1 MNADHDRDRGLDQA
15 LKAALGRRADAPITP
30 ACLDAETLAAW
41 MDGGL
46 DLQTV
51 AMAEAHAAN
60 CARCQA
66 LIGTL
71 ARATPEVA
79 AKSASPLRLWRWWLA
94 PLAAGAAAVTLWMV
108 VPSDRYVAPP
118 QKKDVQ
124 QAAPE
129 SPPALARDAAAPAVA
144 PAPDA
149 ELRQQNVPAAGRDQQ
164 DANRLAASTP
174 KANADLGA
182 AALDDSKR
190 KLEGLMK
197 ADQPAAER
205 RDRAE
210 LQVLEGQAAAKTAA
224 PPAAAA
230 PVDGPPLGQLRGQLG
245 LPAGVQIT
253 ATASPS
259 STVTWFVGRAG
270 AVLLT
275 VDGRTVTRV
284 PFPETTDLTAVTATD
299 AHTAIVTTADGR
311 RFRTDDGGK
320 TWRRR
325 AEL

>member
-1 MNADHDRDRGLDQA
+1 MNTDHDRDRGLDQA
-15 LKAALGRRADAPITP
+15 LKAVLGRAQDAPITP

-46 DLQTV
+46 DVQSV
-51 AMAEAHAAN
+51 AMAEAHASN

-79 AKSASPLRLWRWWLA
+79 AKSASPVRLWRWWLA

-108 VPSDRYVAPP
+108 VPTDRYSAPLQEKEIQQVAPEP
-118 QKKDVQ
+118 
-124 QAAPE
+124 
-129 SPPALARDAAAPAVA
+129 PPALARDAAAPAPEA
-144 PAPDA
+144 PAPDRLQKNA
-149 ELRQQNVPAAGRDQQ
+149 AAAGKDQQ
-164 DANRLAASTP
+164 DPNKPADRAARANTAA
-174 KANADLGA
+174 GA
-182 AALDDSKR
+182 PAFDESKR
-190 KLEGLMK
+190 KAEALMK
-197 ADQPAAER
+197 ADRPAER

-210 LQVLEGQAAAKTAA
+210 LQVLEEQAKAAAPAA
-224 PPAAAA
+224 TPPAAAA
-230 PVDGPPLGQLRGQLG
+230 PSAGARAVGQLRAQLA
-245 LPAGVQIT
+245 LPSDVQIT

-259 STVTWFVGRAG
+259 STVSWFVGRAG

-275 VDGRTVTRV
+275 IDGRTVTRV

-299 AHTAIVTTADGR
+299 ARIAVVTTIDGR

-320 TWRRR
+320 TWRQ
-325 AEL
+325 

>member
-1 MNADHDRDRGLDQA
+1 MNADHDRDRALDQA
-15 LKAALGRRADAPITP
+15 LKTMLGRADAAPTTS
-30 ACLDAETLAAW
+30 ACLDAEALGAW

-46 DLQTV
+46 DAQSM

-71 ARATPEVA
+71 ARATPAVA
-79 AKSASPLRLWRWWLA
+79 AKSASPVRLWRWWLA

-108 VPSDRYVAPP
+108 VPSDRYLAPAQKNEVQQVAPE
-118 QKKDVQ
+118 
-124 QAAPE
+124 A
-129 SPPALARDAAAPAVA
+129 PPAPARDAAAPAPA
-144 PAPDA
+144 PAPEA
-149 ELRQQNVPAAGRDQQ
+149 ELRQKNVPAARRDQQ
-164 DANRLAASTP
+164 DANKLADSAA
-174 KANADLGA
+174 KANAVAGTA
-182 AALDDSKR
+182 AFGDSKR
-190 KLEGLMK
+190 KAEALMK
-197 ADQPAAER
+197 TDKPAAER

-210 LQVLEGQAAAKTAA
+210 LQVLEEQAAAKATA
-224 PPAAAA
+224 PAAAA
-230 PVDGPPLGQLRGQLG
+230 PADGPPLGNLRGQLG

-284 PFPETTDLTAVTATD
+284 PFPETTDLTAVAATD
-299 AHTAIVTTADGR
+299 ARTAIVTTIDGR
-311 RFRTDDGGK
+311 RFRTEDAGR
-320 TWRRR
+320 TWR
-325 AEL
+325 LQ

>member
-15 LKAALGRRADAPITP
+15 LKAVLGRAHDAPITP

-46 DLQTV
+46 DAQSV

-79 AKSASPLRLWRWWLA
+79 ASGASPVRLWRWWLA

-108 VPSDRYVAPP
+108 VPTDRYSAPI
-118 QKKDVQ
+118 QEKEAQ
-124 QAAPE
+124 
-129 SPPALARDAAAPAVA
+129 ARDAVA
-144 PAPDA
+144 PAPEPARLQKDA
-149 ELRQQNVPAAGRDQQ
+149 PSAGTDQQ
-164 DANRLAASTP
+164 DLNKLADRA
-174 KANADLGA
+174 ARENAATGTRAVDE
-182 AALDDSKR
+182 SKR
-190 KLEGLMK
+190 KAEALMK
-197 ADQPAAER
+197 TDKPAER

-210 LQVLEGQAAAKTAA
+210 LQVLEEQASAKDARPAA
-224 PPAAAA
+224 PPSAA
-230 PVDGPPLGQLRGQLG
+230 PEIGQLRAQLA
-245 LPAGVQIT
+245 LPSDVQIT

-259 STVTWFVGRAG
+259 STVMWFVGRAG

-275 VDGRTVTRV
+275 TDGRTVTRV
-284 PFPETTDLTAVTATD
+284 LFPETTDLTAVTATD
-299 AHTAIVTTADGR
+299 ARIAIVTTAEGR

-320 TWRRR
+320 TWQRP
-325 AEL
+325 

>member
-1 MNADHDRDRGLDQA
+1 MNADHDRDRALDQA
-15 LKAALGRRADAPITP
+15 LKAALGRRADVPITP

-46 DLQTV
+46 DAPSV

-79 AKSASPLRLWRWWLA
+79 ASSAGPVRLWRWWLA

-108 VPSDRYVAPP
+108 VPTDRYTAPAR
-118 QKKDVQ
+118 QKEIQ
-124 QAAPE
+124 QVAPE
-129 SPPALARDAAAPAVA
+129 SSPPAQARDAAPPAPEAPARLQKNA
-144 PAPDA
+144 
-149 ELRQQNVPAAGRDQQ
+149 LAADKEQQ
-164 DANRLAASTP
+164 DANKMANNAARANTAAST
-174 KANADLGA
+174 A
-182 AALDDSKR
+182 AVDESKR
-190 KLEGLMK
+190 KAEGLMK
-197 ADQPAAER
+197 QDKAAER

-210 LQVLEGQAAAKTAA
+210 LQPLEEQPAPKAAAGSAAA
-224 PPAAAA
+224 PPPAA
-230 PVDGPPLGQLRGQLG
+230 PMIGQLRAQLA
-245 LPAGVQIT
+245 LPGDVQIT

-259 STVTWFVGRAG
+259 STVSWFVGRAG

-284 PFPETTDLTAVTATD
+284 PFPEKADLTAVTATD
-299 AHTAIVTTADGR
+299 ARTAIVTTIDGR
-311 RFRTDDGGK
+311 MFRTEDGGQ
-320 TWRRR
+320 TWRRQ
-325 AEL
+325 